1 MEIPRKE
8 YPRPQFIRKD
18 WINLN
23 GEWQFE
29 IDNGKSGEA
38 RGLQKVGAPL
48 KDSILVPF
56 CPESELSGIGHKD
69 FIYGAWYKRTVQIP
83 KQKGRVLLHFGA
95 VDYRCR
101 VFVNGQLVGQHKGG
115 FISFSFDITD
125 ALQEGE
131 NEITVFAQDD
141 TRNRLIP
148 SGKQSHSYNSY
159 QCFYTRTTGIWQTVW
174 LEFLPETHIQKV
186 KFYPNIADGS
196 VAVEAQLEGA
206 ADFGCEVFFEGEPM
220 GSYFANN
227 AAGQLRFTIPLKEA
241 HLWELGKGN
250 LYDVCLTF
258 GEDQAESYFGLRQIR
273 LEGKKFLLNGKSV
286 FQRLIL
292 DQGFWPQS
300 IYTAP
305 TDQELEMDIRRGM
318 ELGFNGA
325 RMHEKIFEERYL
337 YHADRLGYMVWGEYP
352 DWGLDHSYED
362 NVYAILPEW
371 MEELERDF
379 NHPSIVCWVPHN
391 ETWDQAGRKPYDP
404 AISLIYNTTKAI
416 DPTRPCIDASGHFHL
431 KTDIYD
437 VHNYEQDPIVF
448 KENYEKLLKGE
459 TPWDR
464 FGDRQTYGGEPYFVS
479 EYGGIRWAEG
489 ENDATRMLSWG
500 YGKNPKDL
508 EDFYYR
514 YEGLA
519 AALLDNPMVMG
530 LCYTQLTDVEQEENG
545 LYTYDRKLKFD
556 KERLYAAMA
565 RKAAIED

>member
-1 MEIPRKE
+1 MGIPRAE
-8 YPRPQFIRKD
+8 YPRPQFVRKD

-29 IDNGKSGEA
+29 IDNGKSGEV
-38 RGLQKVGAPL
+38 RGLQKVGVEL

-56 CPESELSGIGHKD
+56 CPECEMSGIGYKD
-69 FIYGAWYKRTVQIP
+69 FMYGVWYKRTIDL
-83 KQKGRVLLHFGA
+83 KKISGRVRLHFGA

-101 VFVNGQLVGQHKGG
+101 VFVNGEMAGQHKGG

-125 ALQEGE
+125 ALKEGE
-131 NEITVFAQDD
+131 NEIAIFAQDD
-141 TRNRLIP
+141 TRDRLIP
-148 SGKQSHSYNSY
+148 SGKQSPAYNSY
-159 QCFYTRTTGIWQTVW
+159 RCFYSRTTGIWQTVW
-174 LEFLPETHIQKV
+174 LEFLPEVHLEKV
-186 KFYPNIADGS
+186 KFFPNIADGS
-196 VAVEAQLEGA
+196 VSIEAELCGK
-206 ADFGCEVFFEGEPM
+206 ADFDCEITFEGKPM
-220 GSYFANN
+220 GRYQAKNACGRLYFNINLA
-227 AAGQLRFTIPLKEA
+227 ES

-250 LYDVCLTF
+250 LYDVRFTF
-258 GEDQAESYFGLRQIR
+258 GEDRVESYFGLRQIR
-273 LEGKKFLLNGKSV
+273 LEGKKFLLNGRSV

-305 TDQELEMDIRRGM
+305 TDEELEMDIRRGM
-318 ELGFNGA
+318 ALGFNGA

-352 DWGLDHSYED
+352 DWGLNHSYED
-362 NVYAILPEW
+362 NIYAILPEW
-371 MEELERDF
+371 MEEIERDF

-391 ETWDQAGRKPYDP
+391 ETWDQAGRKQYDP
-404 AISLIYNTTKAI
+404 SISLVYNTTKAM

-437 VHNYEQDPIVF
+437 VHNYEQDPVVF

-464 FGDRQTYGGEPYFVS
+464 FGDRQVYHGEPYFVS

-489 ENDATRMLSWG
+489 ENDEKRILSWG
-500 YGKNPKDL
+500 YGNNPKDL
-508 EDFYYR
+508 DDFYYR

-556 KERLYAAMA
+556 EKRLYAAMA

>member
-1 MEIPRKE
+1 MQIPREE
-8 YPRPQFIRKD
+8 YPRPQFIRKE

-23 GEWQFE
+23 GQWQFE
-29 IDNGKSGEA
+29 MDNGRSGEV
-38 RGLQKVGAPL
+38 RGLQKVGVAL

-56 CPESELSGIGHKD
+56 CPECEMSGIGYKD
-69 FIYGAWYKRTVQIP
+69 FMYGVWYKRNIHLKKVSG
-83 KQKGRVLLHFGA
+83 KVRLHFGA

-101 VFVNGQLVGQHKGG
+101 VYVNGEAVGQHKGG

-125 ALQEGE
+125 ALKEGD

-141 TRNRLIP
+141 TRDRLIP
-148 SGKQSHSYNSY
+148 SGKQSPAYNSY
-159 QCFYTRTTGIWQTVW
+159 RCFYSRTTGIWQTVW
-174 LEFLPETHIQKV
+174 LEFMPKIHIQKV
-186 KFYPNIADGS
+186 KFYPNIADCSVG
-196 VAVEAQLEGA
+196 VAVELNGK
-206 ADFGCEVFFEGEPM
+206 ADFRCDASFEGKPM
-220 GSYFANN
+220 GSYEVKDAS
-227 AAGQLRFTIPLKEA
+227 GQLYFTLSLAEA

-250 LYDVCLTF
+250 LYDVHLTF
-258 GEDQAESYFGLRQIR
+258 GEDEVDSYFGLRQVQLDGI
-273 LEGKKFLLNGKSV
+273 KFLLNGKSV

-300 IYTAP
+300 LYTAP
-305 TDQELEMDIRRGM
+305 TDEELQMDIRRGM

-337 YHADRLGYMVWGEYP
+337 YHADRMGYMVWGEYP

-362 NVYAILPEW
+362 HVYAILPEW

-379 NHPSIVCWVPHN
+379 NHPSIVCWAPHN
-391 ETWDQAGRKPYDP
+391 ETWDANGRKPYAP

-437 VHNYEQDPIVF
+437 VHNYEQDPKVF

-464 FGDRQTYGGEPYFVS
+464 FGDRQTYHGEPYFVS

-489 ENDATRMLSWG
+489 ENDEKRILSWG
-500 YGKNPKDL
+500 YGNNPRDL
-508 EDFYYR
+508 EDFYNR

-519 AALLDNPMVMG
+519 AALLDNPKIMG

-545 LYTYDRKLKFD
+545 LYTYDRRLKFD
-556 KERLYAAMA
+556 KDRLYAAMA